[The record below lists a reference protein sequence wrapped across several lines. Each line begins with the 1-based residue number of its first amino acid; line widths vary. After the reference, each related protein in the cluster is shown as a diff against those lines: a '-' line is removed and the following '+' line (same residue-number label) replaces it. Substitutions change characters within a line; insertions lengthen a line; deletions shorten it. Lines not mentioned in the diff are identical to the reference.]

1 MFLNQVV
8 NIHYVCSLSPS
19 SAEEPLEMGETYDV
33 IQRNQPSSKPTQ
45 KLLSETDP
53 SYGKLDKVHNCD
65 NLMLFMM
72 VVQYILDTMYF

>member
-1 MFLNQVV
+1 
-8 NIHYVCSLSPS
+8 
-19 SAEEPLEMGETYDV
+19 MGETYDV

-65 NLMLFMM
+65 NLFDVVCWCAIHNGFMRS
-72 VVQYILDTMYF
+72 YL